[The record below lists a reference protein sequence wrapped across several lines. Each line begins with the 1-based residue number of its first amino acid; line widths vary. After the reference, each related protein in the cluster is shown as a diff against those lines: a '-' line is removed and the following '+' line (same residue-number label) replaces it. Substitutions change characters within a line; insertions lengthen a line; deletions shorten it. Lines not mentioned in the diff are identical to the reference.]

1 MGAEQKLYQKLK
13 KATPN
18 IIWNRVENLSIIG
31 MPDLLGYNANGHF
44 FTVELKVTKSK
55 KIKFSPHQIAF
66 HVTHPKNSFILVE
79 TLDPRSGNR
88 FQLYPGSGILALQ
101 ATGRGLKL
109 DACCLGLDSIRDY
122 LYSLGA

>member
-44 FTVELKVTKSK
+44 FTVELKVTKSN
-55 KIKFSPHQIAF
+55 KIKFSPHQISF
-66 HVTHPKNSFILVE
+66 HVTHPKNSFILVQ
-79 TLDPRSGNR
+79 TLGPRSTNR
-88 FQLYPGSGILALQ
+88 FQLYPGSGILALENS
-101 ATGRGLKL
+101 GRDLEPF
-109 DACCLGLDSIRDY
+109 CLGLDAIRDF
-122 LYSLGA
+122 LYQLGA